1 MIYLVKMSRILVLFF
16 VVCASF
22 AQVPKFSAEQ
32 LFKLAKD
39 QKAFIHIRLKGAE
52 QRETFEFSWTLYD
65 GLNLVVHSKWR
76 KYPRQITL
84 SRRRGLELYK
94 QNALL
99 PMRNPYKDDVSVYLE
114 FVSFENSK
122 AKIRALIYDQADR
135 VDVEFWPPMNAE
147 EGKDE

>member
-1 MIYLVKMSRILVLFF
+1 MSRILVL
-16 VVCASF
+16 CAFCSVLF
-22 AQVPKFSAEQ
+22 AQMPKFSEEQ
-32 LFKLAKD
+32 LFELAKD
-39 QKAFIHIRLKGAE
+39 QKAFIHIRQKGAE
-52 QRETFEFSWTLYD
+52 QRESFEFSWTLYD

-99 PMRNPYKDDVSVYLE
+99 PMRNPYKDDVSVWLE

-122 AKIRALIYDQADR
+122 AKIRALVYDQASR
-135 VDVEFWPPMNAE
+135 VDVEFWPPMNAKE
-147 EGKDE
+147 ENND